1 MRQSRAQQ
9 PPRSAVLRAGAL
21 LTAGGL
27 VLTACTDPDDAG
39 PEAVEPE
46 PEVAAAEALA
56 AALTTGDFSAA
67 PLSEEDRTL
76 ATEEA
81 EEVLGEVA
89 AVLEPAVEVT
99 WSSSTYD
106 EGEGTAADA
115 ALTWTWDVPGSEDD
129 WSYPVSV
136 HLVATDDGPYLTE
149 WSRDLLAPDLGED
162 EVLTVTQGSAPRGQ
176 VLGQDEEVLEIGRAS
191 CRGREQSAGGSQPEK
206 TGGE

>member
-81 EEVLGEVA
+81 EEVLGQVA

-99 WSSSTYD
+99 RSDRKSTR
-106 EGEGTAADA
+106 
-115 ALTWTWDVPGSEDD
+115 LNPSHV
-129 WSYPVSV
+129 
-136 HLVATDDGPYLTE
+136 
-149 WSRDLLAPDLGED
+149 
-162 EVLTVTQGSAPRGQ
+162 
-176 VLGQDEEVLEIGRAS
+176 
-191 CRGREQSAGGSQPEK
+191 
-206 TGGE
+206 